1 VKLALIPPR
10 AHLEEATGTGYQLL
24 LPQHCDDNDYFE
36 FYRRRRACGD
46 YLMLDNGAAEG
57 IPFAPEELLTI
68 GMAYMV
74 NEIVVPDV
82 LRDMATTRQLA
93 VEFESLAV
101 RCPQF
106 NYMAVV
112 QGRTMDELRA
122 CADVLGDIDYIDTLA
137 IPRHVETTAGLGARA
152 ELVRHIF
159 NEVGTPIHLLGCNPE
174 VIDEMGEWGET
185 YRRYNVRGVDTAS
198 PFYYTMSHTL
208 MAATNIVFRRPED
221 YFELKCRATDLLEA
235 NISIMKN
242 WVYGG

>member
-1 VKLALIPPR
+1 MKLALIPPR

-46 YLMLDNGAAEG
+46 FLMLDNGAAEG
-57 IPFAPEELLTI
+57 IAFAPEELLTI

-82 LRDMATTRQLA
+82 LRDKSATI
-93 VEFESLAV
+93 SLASNFERLAE

-106 NYMAVV
+106 NYMGVV
-112 QGRTMDELRA
+112 QGRTMDELET
-122 CADVLGDIDYIDTLA
+122 CAIAMSGLDYIDTLA
-137 IPRHVETTAGLGARA
+137 VPRHVETTTGMGSRAALVKFIFEETGL
-152 ELVRHIF
+152 
-159 NEVGTPIHLLGCNPE
+159 PIHLLGCNPE
-174 VIDEMGEWGET
+174 AIDEMGQWGEV

-198 PFYYTMSHTL
+198 PFYYTMGHTL
-208 MAATNIVFRRPED
+208 MGDGTVFRRPKD
-221 YFELKCRATDLLEA
+221 YFELKCRATDTLEA